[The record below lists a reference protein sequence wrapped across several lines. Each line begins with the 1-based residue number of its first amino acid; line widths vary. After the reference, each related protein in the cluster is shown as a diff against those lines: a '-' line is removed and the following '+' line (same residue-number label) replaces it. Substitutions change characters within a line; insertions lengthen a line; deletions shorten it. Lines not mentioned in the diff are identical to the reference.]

1 MPNPTRTTPSRRTLL
16 RAGAAAPVA
25 YAAGSL
31 MATAPASGAS
41 RSSAIAD
48 LERTYDATIGVAAWN
63 VRTGDRILH
72 RGRTRFAMCSVFK
85 SLVTAAVLRDHDRHS
100 ETLDRRVFYPRRDVL
115 EYAPV
120 TSQHVKDGMLVRELC
135 EAAITVSD
143 NTAANLLLREVGGPQ
158 GLTDFIRSL
167 GDKVTRLD
175 RWETALNSAVPGDP
189 RDTTTPYA
197 IASLM
202 QQLVVEHALNR
213 RDRELLRDWMLANET
228 SDDKFRAGLPSG
240 WRLADKTGSGSY
252 GTSNDVGVAWS
263 PSGDPVVIA
272 ALTGREEQD
281 AETTDPA
288 ALADVAALVAKRL
301 G

>member
-1 MPNPTRTTPSRRTLL
+1 MSRSITQPTRRTLL

-31 MATAPASGAS
+31 LSTAPANGAR

-48 LERTYDATIGVAAWN
+48 LERTYGATIGVAAWN
-63 VRTGDRILH
+63 VRTGERLMH
-72 RGRTRFAMCSVFK
+72 RGRTRFPLCSVFK
-85 SLVTAAVLRDHDRHS
+85 PLVAANILRDRDRHGQ
-100 ETLDRRVFYPRRDVL
+100 TLDRRVFYPRRDVL

-120 TSQHVKDGMLVRELC
+120 TRTHVKDGMLVRELC

-143 NTAANLLLREVGGPQ
+143 NTAGNLLLREVGGPQ
-158 GLTDFIRSL
+158 GLTDFFRSL

-189 RDTTTPYA
+189 RDTTTPHS

-202 QQLVVEHALNR
+202 VKLLVGHALNH
-213 RDRELLRDWMLANET
+213 RDRHLLRGWMLANQT
-228 SDDKFRAGLPSG
+228 SDDKFRAGLPQG

-272 ALTGREEQD
+272 ALTRRDEEG

-288 ALADVAALVAKRL
+288 VHADIAALVAKRL